1 MWELT
6 IVQGRL
12 ANDFIG
18 GVSHHDSR
26 GSARPSLCNLL
37 SEDTGFTNVGGMK
50 MKNLVKVAMFVVAF
64 ASACGA
70 QEAIVNVSSK
80 AKEKWSASEV
90 DKVYLSACTAVQRE
104 FGDSIVL
111 RPPVA
116 LVLGADTNAVDF
128 DKKTILLKR
137 WDYSLF
143 AEGVVIL
150 AFEDLL
156 TPRRRMMITNRAVNS
171 TQATVNIG
179 EIGK

>member
-1 MWELT
+1 
-6 IVQGRL
+6 
-12 ANDFIG
+12 
-18 GVSHHDSR
+18 
-26 GSARPSLCNLL
+26 
-37 SEDTGFTNVGGMK
+37 
-50 MKNLVKVAMFVVAF
+50 MKNMLKLAMLVVAF
-64 ASACGA
+64 ASACCA
-70 QEAIVNVSSK
+70 QEAVVNVRSK
-80 AKEKWSASEV
+80 GMQKWSPSEV

-137 WDYSLF
+137 WDHSLF

-156 TPRRRMMITNRAVNS
+156 TPQRRMIITNRAVNQA
-171 TQATVNIG
+171 QATVNIG

>member
-1 MWELT
+1 
-6 IVQGRL
+6 
-12 ANDFIG
+12 
-18 GVSHHDSR
+18 
-26 GSARPSLCNLL
+26 
-37 SEDTGFTNVGGMK
+37 
-50 MKNLVKVAMFVVAF
+50 MKNLVRVAMLVVAC
-64 ASACGA
+64 ASASCA
-70 QEAIVNVSSK
+70 QEAVVNVSSK
-80 AKEKWSASEV
+80 GKQKWSASEV

-104 FGDSIVL
+104 FGDSAVL

-137 WDYSLF
+137 WDHSLF

-156 TPRRRMMITNRAVNS
+156 TPQRRMIITNRAVNLAQS
-171 TQATVNIG
+171 TVNIG

>member
-1 MWELT
+1 
-6 IVQGRL
+6 
-12 ANDFIG
+12 
-18 GVSHHDSR
+18 
-26 GSARPSLCNLL
+26 
-37 SEDTGFTNVGGMK
+37 
-50 MKNLVKVAMFVVAF
+50 MKNMLKLAMLVAAF
-64 ASACGA
+64 ASACCA
-70 QEAIVNVSSK
+70 QEAVVNVSSK
-80 AKEKWSASEV
+80 GKQKWSPSEV

-128 DKKTILLKR
+128 DKKTILLKQ
-137 WDYSLF
+137 WDHSLF

-156 TPRRRMMITNRAVNS
+156 TPQRRMIITNRAVNQA
-171 TQATVNIG
+171 QATVNIG